1 MDDVEYGERLQV
13 ARKAKGWT
21 QAELGDVIGRSSRMV
36 REYETGRRPVETALR
51 DEIRRHLGD
60 FDAEG
65 DPVELAVKR
74 TRLVEWRKS
83 DVITTY
89 QRHLFEQDEAERR
102 SS

>member
-1 MDDVEYGERLQV
+1 MDDAEYGERLKV

-21 QAELGDVIGRSSRMV
+21 QRDLGDLINRSSRMI
-36 REYETGRRPVETALR
+36 RDYENGSRAVEPPLR
-51 DEIRRHLGD
+51 AEIRRHLGD